1 MATGGKKLISIITPC
16 YNEEAN
22 VQQCVHRVEAVF
34 KNTLFRYDY
43 EHIFADNSSSDRT
56 VEILRSIA
64 AGNKHVKVI
73 LNARNFGPFRSTFNA
88 LMSAGGDAVLVMLA
102 ADLQDPP
109 ELLPEFVERWEKGYE
124 VVYGIR
130 SKRQESLVMSSIRKF
145 YYRLV
150 SRWAGIC
157 IPLDVGEFQ
166 LIDKVVVETLRKV
179 DDYYPYIR
187 GLIANCGFRA
197 TGIEYVWKRRERSL
211 SKNNLYG
218 LIDQGLNG
226 LISFANVPMR
236 IMMIIGL
243 LVAILSLCYALIQVI
258 MFLFWGHK
266 LAQAGIGTLIVGMFF
281 FNGILLFFLGLMGEY
296 ICAIHSQVRR
306 RPMVIERER
315 INF

>member
-1 MATGGKKLISIITPC
+1 MATGGKKLISVITPC

-22 VQQCVHRVEAVF
+22 VRACVDRVRSIF
-34 KNTLFRYDY
+34 QDKLLRYDY
-43 EHIFADNSSSDRT
+43 EHIFCDNSSEDKT
-56 VEILRSIA
+56 VEILRTIC
-64 AGNKHVKVI
+64 AGNKHVKLIV
-73 LNARNFGPFRSTFNA
+73 NARNFGPFRSTFNA
-88 LMSAGGDAVLVMLA
+88 LMSAKGDAVLVMLA

-109 ELLPEFVERWEKGYE
+109 ELLPEFVARWEQGYE

-150 SRWAGIC
+150 SRWAAIN
-157 IPLDVGEFQ
+157 IPPDVGEFQ
-166 LIDKVVVETLRKV
+166 LIDKVVVEALRKV

-197 TGIEYVWKRRERSL
+197 IGVEYVWKRRERSL

-218 LIDQGLNG
+218 LIDQGMNG

-236 IMMIIGL
+236 IMMIVGFLTATI
-243 LVAILSLCYALIQVI
+243 SLCYALVTVVLYLW
-258 MFLFWGHK
+258 MRK
-266 LAQAGIGTLIVGMFF
+266 LAQPGIGTLIVGMFF